1 MNKIL
6 CPIDFST
13 ASLNALEFAVA
24 IGEKNHSEIILLN
37 IFTEADFNMILKHD
51 GISSEYKEL
60 LKHAEDKLKSIRDEI
75 NKISQPQGLDNCTY
89 QLKSGKVVD
98 VLSDCAKEDKVDL
111 IVVGTTG
118 ASGFDKRYIGS
129 KAVSIVEHAK
139 CNVLCVP
146 ENRDY
151 NGINKIVYAT
161 DYQEED
167 KIAIQL
173 QVLLAGQMNASV
185 DILHISHHNDTIDK
199 AIYEDYINEIKAFV
213 SYDNLSFN
221 RKVYHHIS
229 EGLED
234 YMKTTES
241 DLLVLLYKKRDFFD
255 DIFHHSLTKHLSNFS
270 DFPFMVMKL

>member
-6 CPIDFST
+6 CPIDFSE
-13 ASLNALEFAVA
+13 ASLNALEFAAA

-37 IFTEADFNMILKHD
+37 IFTEADFNLILNHD
-51 GISSEYKEL
+51 GVDREYKEL
-60 LKHAEDKLKSIRDEI
+60 LEHAESKLKSINDEI
-75 NKISQPQGLDNCTY
+75 NKISQPRGLNKCTY
-89 QLKSGKVVD
+89 LLKSGKVVD
-98 VLSDCAKEDKVDL
+98 VLNDCANQGKVDL
-111 IVVGTTG
+111 IITGTTG

-129 KAVSIVEHAK
+129 KAVSIVEHAG

-146 ENRDY
+146 EKRDY
-151 NGINKIVYAT
+151 KGINKIVYAT

-173 QVLLAGQMNASV
+173 QVLLASQMNASI

-199 AIYEDYINEIKAFV
+199 AIYEDYINEMKAFI
-213 SYDNLSFN
+213 SYDRLSFN

-229 EGLED
+229 EGLEN

-255 DIFHHSLTKHLSNFS
+255 DLFHHSLTKHLSNFS

>member
-6 CPIDFST
+6 CPIDFSK

-37 IFTEADFNMILKHD
+37 IFTEADFNLILDHEGVD
-51 GISSEYKEL
+51 SEYKEL
-60 LKHAEDKLKSIRDEI
+60 LQQAERRLESIRDEI
-75 NKISQPQGLDNCTY
+75 NKISQPRGLKECTY
-89 QLKSGKVVD
+89 LLKPGKVVD
-98 VLSDCAKEDKVDL
+98 VLSDCAQEGKVDL
-111 IVVGTTG
+111 IVIGTTG

-129 KAVSIVEHAK
+129 KAVSIVEHAR

-151 NGINKIVYAT
+151 QGINSFVYAT

-167 KIAIQL
+167 KISIQL
-173 QVLLAGQMNASV
+173 LVLMANQMNASI

-199 AIYEDYINEIKAFV
+199 AIYEDYIHEMKAFI
-213 SYDNLSFN
+213 SYDKLSFN

-229 EGLED
+229 EGLDD
-234 YMKTTES
+234 YMKTSES
-241 DLLVLLYKKRDFFD
+241 DLLILLYKKRNYFENL
-255 DIFHHSLTKHLSNFS
+255 FHHSLTKHLSNFA